1 MTIHVESSRRRPVR
15 DGDLQQLLTRA
26 YVGGGFTAPDRA
38 AEVFAPTAVRARGDV
53 LCAWQDGSHAPAG
66 VVIVVPSSSA
76 ASRFAGEGEAEMHLL
91 ATADEC
97 RRMGV
102 GRALVAA
109 AIDHARASSL
119 RRMLLWTQ
127 PTMHAAQ
134 RLYSSAGFVRE
145 PTRDFHEGERHFLY
159 YEKDLTAGSP

>member
-1 MTIHVESSRRRPVR
+1 MTIHVESSRSRPVR

-102 GRALVAA
+102 GRALVKAVE
-109 AIDHARASSL
+109 DWARQFGDSQIVVRSNVVRPESHPFYEEIGYKRKKTQHVYARSL
-119 RRMLLWTQ
+119 GKN
-127 PTMHAAQ
+127 PCA
-134 RLYSSAGFVRE
+134 
-145 PTRDFHEGERHFLY
+145 
-159 YEKDLTAGSP
+159 